1 MANIKYQTLDK
12 KVIKWIGT
20 NHPDIQLTSLEL
32 LNGGQT
38 NICYLINKDMVL
50 KIFKSPT
57 SLVKTINS
65 DRYFRNTSI
74 IKTKIDN
81 TPQIIGVYENDQI
94 LRTSAILM
102 KYIHGEALSNSLYNF
117 DEKYQLLLGRK
128 IAKTLKNFHNT
139 NVLKNQYF
147 DTQPLLEKLITKLY
161 FAKSFGNPVI
171 QSIIDYA
178 NSFAVNYKPRD
189 IKTTYVTCHNDAHL
203 NNFIVGKNRSLH
215 LIDFD
220 QVRLAPS
227 FMEAKTI
234 INSCL
239 VPESYMT
246 DNWRAKYSNLT
257 FPNLLKSIIFN
268 YPQLINSGNVE
279 EVKLVMLTQLIT
291 RFEEDI
297 THPEYQ
303 LIISWSI
310 KQFDAIFKQNILSY
324 N

>member
-20 NHPDIQLTSLEL
+20 NHPEIQVTSLEL

-38 NICYLINKDMVL
+38 NICYLINNDLVL

-57 SLVKTINS
+57 SFTKNINS

-81 TPQIIGVYENDQI
+81 TPQIVGVYENDSI
-94 LRTSAILM
+94 FNTSAILM
-102 KYIHGEALSNSLYNF
+102 KYVQGDALSNILYNT

-128 IAKTLKNFHNT
+128 IAKTLKSFHNT
-139 NVLKNQYF
+139 NILKNQYF
-147 DTQPLLEKLITKLY
+147 DTQPLLEKLITKIY
-161 FAKSFGNPVI
+161 FAKSFGNPVV

-178 NSFAVNYKPRD
+178 NYFAQTYKARD

-203 NNFIVGKNRSLH
+203 NNFIVSKNRNLH

-220 QVRLAPS
+220 QVKLVPS

-246 DNWRAKYSNLT
+246 GIWRDTYLNKS
-257 FPNLLKSIIFN
+257 FPNLLKSIMIN
-268 YPQLINSGNVE
+268 YPQLINKDNIE
-279 EVKLVMLTQLIT
+279 EVKLIMLTQLIT

-297 THPEYQ
+297 SHPEYD
-303 LIISWSI
+303 LIVSWTFR
-310 KQFDAIFKQNILSY
+310 QFKSIFKDNILSIY
-324 N
+324 

>member
-20 NHPDIQLTSLEL
+20 NHPEISITSLEL

-38 NICYLINKDMVL
+38 NICYLINNDLVL

-57 SLVKTINS
+57 SFMKNINS
-65 DRYFRNTSI
+65 DRFFRNTSI
-74 IKTKIDN
+74 IKTKIN
-81 TPQIIGVYENDQI
+81 NSPQIIGVYENDLI
-94 LRTSAILM
+94 LHTSVILM
-102 KYIHGEALSNSLYNF
+102 KYIHGDALSNILYKCDDN
-117 DEKYQLLLGRK
+117 YQLILGRK
-128 IAKTLKNFHNT
+128 IAKTLKSFHNT
-139 NVLKNQYF
+139 NTLKNQYF
-147 DTQPLLEKLITKLY
+147 DTQPLLEKLITKIY
-161 FAKSFGNPVI
+161 FAKSFHNPAI
-171 QSIIDYA
+171 QNIIDFA
-178 NSFAVNYKPRD
+178 NKFAISYKARD

-220 QVRLAPS
+220 QVKLAPS

-246 DNWRAKYSNLT
+246 DSWRETYLGIT
-257 FPNLLKSIIFN
+257 FPNLLKNIINN
-268 YPQLINSGNVE
+268 YPQLINVDNIE
-279 EVKLVMLTQLIT
+279 EVKLIMLTQLIT

-297 THPEYQ
+297 NHPEYD
-303 LIISWSI
+303 LIISWSLR
-310 KQFDAIFKQNILSY
+310 QFQSIFVDNILD
-324 N
+324 NK

>member
-12 KVIKWIGT
+12 KVIKWIAT

-38 NICYLINKDMVL
+38 NICYLINNDMVL

-57 SLVKTINS
+57 SLSKTINS

-74 IKTKIDN
+74 IKTKIGN
-81 TPQIIGVYENDQI
+81 TPQIIGVYENDLI
-94 LRTSAILM
+94 LNTSAILM
-102 KYIHGEALSNSLYNF
+102 KYIHGDALSNTLYNF
-117 DEKYQLLLGRK
+117 DEKYQLLLGRR
-128 IAKTLKNFHNT
+128 IAKTLKNFHRT
-139 NVLKNQYF
+139 NIVKNQYF
-147 DTQPLLEKLITKLY
+147 DTLPLLEKLITKLY
-161 FAKSFGNPVI
+161 FAKSFGNDSV
-171 QSIIDYA
+171 QNIIDYA
-178 NSFAVNYKPRD
+178 NNFVVNYKPRD

-203 NNFIVGKNRSLH
+203 NNFIVGRNRNLH

-220 QVRLAPS
+220 QVKLAPS
-227 FMEAKTI
+227 FMEAKSI

-246 DNWRAKYSNLT
+246 DSWRTKYSNLS
-257 FPNLLKSIIFN
+257 FPNLLKSIIIN
-268 YPQLINSGNVE
+268 YPQLINEGNLE

-297 THPEYQ
+297 NHPDYQ
-303 LIISWSI
+303 IIISWSI
-310 KQFDAIFKQNILSY
+310 KQYEAIFKQNILS
-324 N
+324 